1 MCDTQEDGP
10 SPRLDLDC
18 ADGARAAGSEETAS
32 QACALSGEV
41 GKRAAGDGEDGKP
54 QACRSEDAPPV
65 ARRLESVQL
74 VPLLLVEAKE
84 GATAAAQSTET
95 SASATPAEETGNGSA
110 RDDFVK
116 TMLRRKLESAEQLR
130 NGDQEG

>member
-1 MCDTQEDGP
+1 MP
-10 SPRLDLDC
+10 C
-18 ADGARAAGSEETAS
+18 AKMLAVVL
-32 QACALSGEV
+32 C
-41 GKRAAGDGEDGKP
+41 
-54 QACRSEDAPPV
+54 
-65 ARRLESVQL
+65 L

-116 TMLRRKLESAEQLR
+116 TMLRRKLESA
-130 NGDQEG
+130 GDTCTCCEYRTSLGPSDSSGSVLLADA